1 MDESEKIEEKKK
13 YNAPFFR
20 AFDHLAK
27 DMGKNQQEMAL
38 HIGASPSLIS
48 DQRNGK
54 KRLGEKY
61 MTNLAN
67 AFNAF
72 YRGEAHLYMNFL
84 LGKSQYMLVENVPD
98 SEISENLSREANPD
112 YDVMKAQQ
120 QHASVY
126 YQDLSLIMSKT
137 YESMLK
143 PIETSHASEVA
154 TLKQNITTLEN
165 QLADRKNII
174 DLQADK
180 IKSQADEIARLQKV
194 IDDLRAMPS
203 SYDIEEYIRN
213 NPFPIGVADK
223 QEQHRAQV

>member
-54 KRLGEKY
+54 KRVGMRY
-61 MTNLAN
+61 MTNLTN

-120 QHASVY
+120 QQEPSPA
-126 YQDLSLIMSKT
+126 QDATYIMSKMF
-137 YESMLK
+137 ESMMK
-143 PIETSHASEVA
+143 PVEAAHAQQVA
-154 TLKQNITTLEN
+154 ALNQQIADKQ
-165 QLADRKNII
+165 AII
-174 DLQADK
+174 DLQSDK
-180 IKSQADEIARLQKV
+180 IKSQEDEIDRLQK
-194 IDDLRAMPS
+194 IINGLRSIPPS
-203 SYDIEEYIRN
+203 DKIEEILKEY
-213 NPFPIGVADK
+213 PFTIGVAENK
-223 QEQHRAQV
+223 ESPRAQV

>member
-20 AFDHLAK
+20 AFDRLAK
-27 DMGKNQQEMAL
+27 DMGKNQQEMAS

-54 KRLGEKY
+54 KRVGEKY

-72 YRGEAHLYMNFL
+72 YHGEAHLYMNFL

-98 SEISENLSREANPD
+98 SEISENLSRETNPD
-112 YDVMKAQQ
+112 YDVMKTYQQ
-120 QHASVY
+120 QSSIQG
-126 YQDLSLIMSKT
+126 QDLTMIMSKT

-143 PIETSHASEVA
+143 PIQDAHDKLVA
-154 TLKQNITTLEN
+154 TLEKQI
-165 QLADRKNII
+165 ADKDAQIQQ
-174 DLQADK
+174 QADV
-180 IKSQADEIARLQKV
+180 IASLQKV
-194 IDDLRAMPS
+194 ISDLRTLQS
-203 SYDIEEYIRN
+203 VSIEEIMNRH
-213 NPFPIGVADK
+213 PFPIGVSES
-223 QEQHRAQV
+223 QEPPRAQV

>member
-27 DMGKNQQEMAL
+27 DMGRNQQEMAL

-54 KRLGEKY
+54 KRVGEKY

-98 SEISENLSREANPD
+98 SEISENLSRETNPD
-112 YDVMKAQQ
+112 YDVMKAHQQ
-120 QHASVY
+120 QVSIHD
-126 YQDLSLIMSKT
+126 QDLTLIISKM
-137 YESMLK
+137 YETMLK
-143 PIETSHASEVA
+143 PIESAHDRQVA
-154 TLKQNITTLEN
+154 TLNQQIADKQ
-165 QLADRKNII
+165 AII

-180 IKSQADEIARLQKV
+180 IKSQAEEIARLQKV

-213 NPFPIGVADK
+213 NPFPVGVADK
-223 QEQHRAQV
+223 TEAQRAQV

>member
-1 MDESEKIEEKKK
+1 MDDSEKIEEKKK

-27 DMGKNQQEMAL
+27 DIGKNQQEMSL

-54 KRLGEKY
+54 KRVGEKY
-61 MTNLAN
+61 MTNLTK
-67 AFNAF
+67 AFNEF
-72 YRGEAHLYMNFL
+72 YKGKAHLYMNFL

-120 QHASVY
+120 QQEPSPA
-126 YQDLSLIMSKT
+126 QDSTYIMSKMF
-137 YESMLK
+137 ESMLK
-143 PIETSHASEVA
+143 PVEAAHAQQVTA
-154 TLKQNITTLEN
+154 LNQQIADKQS
-165 QLADRKNII
+165 II

-180 IKSQADEIARLQKV
+180 IRSQAEEIARLQKL
-194 IDDLRAMPS
+194 IAELRSVPS
-203 SYDIEEYIRN
+203 SVNIEDMIKQY
-213 NPFPIGVADK
+213 PFNIGVADNSDNT
-223 QEQHRAQV
+223 RTQV

>member
-20 AFDHLAK
+20 AFDHLSK

-54 KRLGEKY
+54 KRVGEKY

-72 YRGEAHLYMNFL
+72 YQGEAHLYMNFL

-112 YDVMKAQQ
+112 YDVMRAHQQ
-120 QHASVY
+120 QTSIHD
-126 YQDLSLIMSKT
+126 QDLTLIMSKM

-143 PIETSHASEVA
+143 PVEASHAREVA
-154 TLKQNITTLEN
+154 TLKQQVATLES
-165 QLADRKNII
+165 QLADRKSII

-180 IKSQADEIARLQKV
+180 IKSQADEIASLQKL
-194 IDDLRAMPS
+194 IAELRSMPAS
-203 SYDIEEYIRN
+203 INIEDVLEKY
-213 NPFPIGVADK
+213 PFAIGVAD
-223 QEQHRAQV
+223 HPDTTRAQI